1 MANRNGTSARR
12 KSRRLAII
20 NTGETEV
27 QEPSPRS
34 DTAESDNNLPPT
46 VDLIDTDG
54 PVAPNPNDGNSSD
67 ITPPP
72 EIVVPKPKTKQKRK
86 QPAKRSVI
94 SLSGDSDDDTPP
106 ANKPRKSATKEAT
119 KEAEQED
126 LGTRKLI
133 LHIPRALEV
142 GNQRVEFTHA
152 TAFDEALDVI
162 HETVGCAEVARKPIL
177 TYKLASAA
185 SKTPAM
191 TLNSEKDW
199 QGCLD
204 DVRQAERAKKAGTI
218 IAVHIVVSEQ
228 YIASLMAKLGKGKA
242 AAGKTGCKFKVQI
255 LDLDHA
261 ESGDD
266 DFDEGLGGMEKET
279 KCLELQK
286 HYGRCQLC
294 GPTKVCKITV
304 AGTHHPMSNNQQR
317 AWSQAL
323 VRNSFCPISCRLA

>member
-1 MANRNGTSARR
+1 MANRNGTSACR

-20 NTGETEV
+20 NTGVTEV

-54 PVAPNPNDGNSSD
+54 PVAPDPNDGNSSD

-106 ANKPRKSATKEAT
+106 AKKPRKSATKEAT

-126 LGTRKLI
+126 LGIRKLI

-142 GNQRVEFTHA
+142 GNQCVEFMHA

-162 HETVGCAEVARKPIL
+162 HET
-177 TYKLASAA
+177 LASAA

-204 DVRQAERAKKAGTI
+204 DVRQAEWAKKAGTI

-242 AAGKTGCKFKVQI
+242 AAGKTGRKFKVQI

-286 HYGRCQLC
+286 HYGHCQLC

-323 VRNSFCPISCRLA
+323 VCNSFCPIS

>member
-1 MANRNGTSARR
+1 MANRNGTLARR

-54 PVAPNPNDGNSSD
+54 PVAPDPNDGNSSD
-67 ITPPP
+67 IIPPP
-72 EIVVPKPKTKQKRK
+72 EIVVPKPKTKQKHK

-106 ANKPRKSATKEAT
+106 AKKPRKSATKEAT
-119 KEAEQED
+119 NEAEQED
-126 LGTRKLI
+126 FRTRSACLTDLNNPLLILRDHEELI

-162 HETVGCAEVARKPIL
+162 HETVECAEVARKPIL

-185 SKTPAM
+185 SKTPVM
-191 TLNSEKDW
+191 TLNSERTR
-199 QGCLD
+199 LAAR
-204 DVRQAERAKKAGTI
+204 RQAFLTNSSLQMSGLNAKAGSRDRRGI
-218 IAVHIVVSEQ
+218 Q
-228 YIASLMAKLGKGKA
+228 M
-242 AAGKTGCKFKVQI
+242 
-255 LDLDHA
+255 
-261 ESGDD
+261 
-266 DFDEGLGGMEKET
+266 
-279 KCLELQK
+279 
-286 HYGRCQLC
+286 
-294 GPTKVCKITV
+294 
-304 AGTHHPMSNNQQR
+304 
-317 AWSQAL
+317 
-323 VRNSFCPISCRLA
+323 